1 MALHV
6 GGMNRYAALREKSVR
21 VAKKAEQLAEAAV
34 SQAKKGHKDRF
45 ATRPLPSSPPR
56 SVCLVCDRPTMGGTV
71 ASLACWLRSHL
82 LARNSEIQGHTFPNA
97 QSG

>member
-45 ATRPLPSSPPR
+45 ANPLPPFPPPR
-56 SVCLVCDRPTMGGTV
+56 SVCLVCDRPTMGGEG
-71 ASLACWLRSHL
+71 L
-82 LARNSEIQGHTFPNA
+82 
-97 QSG
+97 